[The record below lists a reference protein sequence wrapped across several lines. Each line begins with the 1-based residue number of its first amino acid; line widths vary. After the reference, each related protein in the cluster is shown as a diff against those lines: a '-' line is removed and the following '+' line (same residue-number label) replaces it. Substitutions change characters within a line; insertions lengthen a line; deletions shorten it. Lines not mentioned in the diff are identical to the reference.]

1 MAVRS
6 GKGVKGIPLDQFHA
20 AVMAELEG
28 WSEDVQMD
36 VSEAAR
42 ETVKQTVRQ
51 LRATSPVGK
60 YTRHSGRYARNWTWK
75 DEGYTGSPHFIIHN
89 ETDYQL
95 THLLEFG
102 HPIKSGGRTTGYA
115 KAYPHIK
122 AAEDFAIEYFQKR
135 VEELIRL

>member
-28 WSEDVQMD
+28 WSVEVQRD
-36 VSEAAR
+36 VSEAAEDAVR
-42 ETVKQTVRQ
+42 KTVQM
-51 LRATSPVGK
+51 LHNTSPVGK
-60 YTRHSGRYARNWTWK
+60 YIPRQGRYAEGWTWK
-75 DEGYTGSPHFIIHN
+75 NEGSTTSPHFIIHN

-95 THLLEFG
+95 THLLEHG